1 MSRQIQIRRGTVAQH
16 ETFTG
21 AVGEL
26 TFDGETL
33 RVHDGTT
40 VGGIVLARADEIT
53 TSTPIPDNADYVIET
68 QQPTSAN
75 NYTWYRKYKSGWVE
89 IGGTLY
95 IGNLNDGAAGTGNI
109 SLPLTMANNHYS
121 VSVSATSSESYN
133 RLFSNFGART
143 TSGLSLGVR
152 NIGGATKNISVNWC
166 VYGIHA

>member
-1 MSRQIQIRRGTVAQH
+1 MSRQIQIRRGTATQH

-21 AVGEL
+21 AVGEV
-26 TFDGETL
+26 TVDTTNYTL

-40 VGGIVLARADEIT
+40 PGGHPVGAG
-53 TSTPIPDNADYVIET
+53 TSLPENIDYVTEWQT
-68 QQPTSAN
+68 PTAKN

-95 IGNLNDGAAGTGNI
+95 IGNLNDGAAGAGNI